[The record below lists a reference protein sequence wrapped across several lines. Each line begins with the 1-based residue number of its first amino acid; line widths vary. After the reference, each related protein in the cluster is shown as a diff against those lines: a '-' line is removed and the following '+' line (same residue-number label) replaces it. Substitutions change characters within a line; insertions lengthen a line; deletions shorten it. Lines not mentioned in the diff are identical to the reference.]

1 MVKHCKR
8 LIISTNVLLPDIM
21 KCRYNKWSNT
31 FIGFSQ
37 PPDCPAHNH
46 HHTDYVVLAPR
57 KLIGMKALAIAGHL
71 IWEIQVKKKLTKL
84 LVK

>member
-21 KCRYNKWSNT
+21 KCRSNT

-37 PPDCPAHNH
+37 PPDCPAHSNH
-46 HHTDYVVLAPR
+46 HTNYAFLAPR
-57 KLIGMKALAIAGHL
+57 KLIGMKALAITGHL
-71 IWEIQVKKKLTKL
+71 IWAIRVKKKLTKL